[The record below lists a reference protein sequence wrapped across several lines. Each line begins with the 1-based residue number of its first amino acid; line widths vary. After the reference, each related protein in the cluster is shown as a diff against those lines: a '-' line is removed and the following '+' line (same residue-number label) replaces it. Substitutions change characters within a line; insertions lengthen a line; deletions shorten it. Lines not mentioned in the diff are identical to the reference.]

1 MCDIIKT
8 KVSVFGGTPKFFFV
22 LFYAKYQNG
31 YCLIYTLTH
40 YALPKKKP
48 LSGIPTVAL
57 K

>member
-8 KVSVFGGTPKFFFV
+8 KVSVFGGTPKFSFV

-40 YALPKKKP
+40 YALPQKKATVGHP
-48 LSGIPTVAL
+48 NSGS
-57 K
+57 